1 MKLKKFLAMSLT
13 VVMTTSLL
21 VGCSSTKP
29 ESKGESSTKVNSR
42 KENNELVVSVGSEP
56 EGLDPTTGGH
66 HAVTRVFFSTLL
78 TRDKDMKIKNDL
90 ATEYNVS
97 DDKLTWT
104 VKIRDDAKFTDGN
117 KLTAQDVAY
126 TFETAGKS
134 ASVVDLTSVESIKA
148 VDEYTVEFKL
158 KEPQSTFVN
167 KLINIGIVPKGLHND
182 KYATNPVTSGPYKFV
197 QWDKGQQIIVE
208 ANEDYYGEK
217 PSIKKL
223 TMLFLDSDAALAA
236 LKSDEVDMA
245 SIPASFADQKI
256 DGKVLREVD
265 SIENL
270 GITFPTVKSGKK
282 TKDKNPIGND
292 VTSDLAIRQAI
303 NYGIDRNELVE
314 GVLSG
319 YGTPSYV
326 GLEAMPWYNSEVE
339 IKDGDI
345 EKAKKILADAG
356 WKDSDNDGIVEKN
369 GLKAEFKLCYI
380 METKHRQEM
389 ALAVSE
395 KLKEIGINAVPEAR
409 TWDNA
414 MEVLHSEPV
423 ILGWGEHDPALIFQ
437 LFHSKNSGVDWYNT
451 GFYKNEKV
459 DEYINKAMTSKSEE
473 EALEFWKKAQWDGKT
488 GIAPVGDAPWAWLT
502 NVNHLFIMN
511 KDLDIGTPKPQPHGG
526 AILENITEWKWK

>member
-1 MKLKKFLAMSLT
+1 MKLKRFLAVSLT
-13 VVMTTSLL
+13 VLMTTSSL
-21 VGCSSTKP
+21 VGCSSTNENNQS
-29 ESKGESSTKVNSR
+29 ESNAKVNSR
-42 KENNELVVSVGSEP
+42 KENNELVVSVGLEP

-66 HAVTRVFFSTLL
+66 HAVTRVLFSTLL
-78 TRDKDMKIKNDL
+78 TRDKDMNIKNDL
-90 ATEYNVS
+90 ATEYSVS

-104 VKIRDDAKFTDGN
+104 VEIRDDVKFTDGSP
-117 KLTAQDVAY
+117 LTAEDVAY
-126 TFETAGKS
+126 TFKTAGES
-134 ASVVDLTSVESIKA
+134 DSVVDLTAVESINVLDK
-148 VDEYTVEFKL
+148 YTVEFKL

-167 KLINIGIVPKGLHND
+167 KLINIGIVPKGLHDD
-182 KYATNPVTSGPYKFV
+182 KYAQNPVTSGPYKFV

-208 ANEDYYGEK
+208 ANENYYGEK

-245 SIPASFADQKI
+245 SIPASFANQKI
-256 DGKVLREVD
+256 DGKVLKEVK

-270 GITFPTVKSGKK
+270 GIAFPTVKEGQK
-282 TKDKNPIGND
+282 TKDGYPVGND

-303 NYGIDRNELVE
+303 NYAVDRNELIE

-326 GLEAMPWYNSEVE
+326 GLESMPWYNNQVE
-339 IKDGDI
+339 IKDGDTN
-345 EKAKKILADAG
+345 KAKEILEKAG
-356 WKDSDNDGIVEKN
+356 WKDSDNDKIVEKD
-369 GLKAEFKLCYI
+369 GKKAEFKLCYI
-380 METKHRQEM
+380 TETQHRQEM

-395 KLKEIGINAVPEAR
+395 KLKEIGINAIPEAR

-414 MEVLHSEPV
+414 VEVMHSQPI

-437 LFHSKNSGVDWYNT
+437 LYHSENSGVDWYNT

-459 DEYINKAMTSKSEE
+459 DSYIDKAMTSKTEE
-473 EALEFWKKAQWDGKT
+473 EALEFWKKAEWDGET
-488 GIAPVGDAPWAWLT
+488 GVAPAGDAPWAWLT

-511 KDLDIGTPKPQPHGG
+511 EDLDIGTPKPQPHGG